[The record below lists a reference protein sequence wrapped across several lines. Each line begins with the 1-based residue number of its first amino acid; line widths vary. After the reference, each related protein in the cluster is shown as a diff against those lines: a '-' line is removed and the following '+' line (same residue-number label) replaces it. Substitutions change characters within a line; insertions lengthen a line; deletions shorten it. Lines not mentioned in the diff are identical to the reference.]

1 MKLNMEITSLATLV
15 FSGAR
20 QIPTLSLKETKEQV
34 ALTSGAD
41 RRAFK
46 VTASMIP
53 RKGNAVGETL
63 SAIEGFRTELKTS
76 RKYGG
81 TATSIEGTIIIPAKN
96 IPLVKDGED
105 KLKGTLCVLHNRIR
119 DQWEDIVAKA
129 KADLAGL
136 VGINNLVWPTADDY
150 IGKLTFSLRWLS
162 GFSPLDQSALAILG
176 EEVATRTRIESERQF
191 AEFYTENLARD
202 LEDVV
207 NYIDGS
213 VSQWSDAKRIK
224 GARFDNL
231 RDRVLSIRERN
242 WFRIEEIDALCDRL
256 DQTLPVG
263 DYVVAGESAQRTAAI
278 ESVKAGRA
286 AIEATLSDLGI

>member
-1 MKLNMEITSLATLV
+1 MKLNMEITSLSTLV

-20 QIPTLSLKETKEQV
+20 QIPTLSLKETKEQI
-34 ALTSGAD
+34 AMSSGAD

-46 VTASMIP
+46 ITASMIP
-53 RKGNAVGETL
+53 RKGNAVGECL

-76 RKYGG
+76 RKYSG
-81 TATSIEGTIIIPAKN
+81 TPTSIEGTIIIPAKN

-105 KLKGTLCVLHNRIR
+105 KLKGTLVVLHNRIR
-119 DQWEDIVAKA
+119 DQWGDIVDTAKA
-129 KADLAGL
+129 NLAGL

-150 IGKLTFSLRWLS
+150 IRKLTFSIRWLD
-162 GFSPLDQSALAILG
+162 GFSPLSQETLAVLG

-191 AEFYTENLARD
+191 TEFYTENLTRD
-202 LEDVV
+202 LEDVLD
-207 NYIDGS
+207 YIDGS
-213 VSQWSDAKRIK
+213 VAQWTDAKRIK

-242 WFRIEEIDALCDRL
+242 WFRVEEIDALCDRL

-263 DYVVAGESAQRTAAI
+263 DYVVAGESAQRAAAI

-286 AIEATLSDLGI
+286 AIESTLSDLGI

>member
-1 MKLNMEITSLATLV
+1 MKLNMELTSLATLI

-53 RKGNAVGETL
+53 RKGNAVGECL
-63 SAIEGFRTELKTS
+63 SAIEGFRSELKTS

-81 TATSIEGTIIIPAKN
+81 TATSVEGTIIIPAKH
-96 IPLVKDGED
+96 IPLVNDGAD
-105 KLKGTLCVLHNRIR
+105 KLRGTLVVLHGRIR
-119 DQWEDIVAKA
+119 DQWDDIVDKA
-129 KADLAGL
+129 RTDLAGL

-150 IGKLTFSLRWLS
+150 IAKLTFSLRWLS
-162 GFSPLDQSALAILG
+162 GFSPLSQESLAVLG

-191 AEFYTENLARD
+191 AEFYTENLASD
-202 LEDVV
+202 LESVI

-213 VSQWSDAKRIK
+213 VSQWNDAKRIK

-242 WFRIEEIDALCDRL
+242 WFRVEEIDALCDRL
-256 DQTLPVG
+256 EQTLPIG
-263 DYVVAGESAQRTAAI
+263 DHVVAGESAQRNAAV